1 MYRLF
6 LVFSISPKF
15 FLKSLMPAN
24 AYGLYKVWYKM
35 TPDMFNV
42 LVYHISS
49 QKGLQFS
56 DSSCPERVGNSCK
69 WSSRLYFSCA
79 KLSLLSSGKSELVG

>member
-1 MYRLF
+1 
-6 LVFSISPKF
+6 
-15 FLKSLMPAN
+15 
-24 AYGLYKVWYKM
+24 
-35 TPDMFNV
+35 MFNV
-42 LVYHISS
+42 LVYHVSS